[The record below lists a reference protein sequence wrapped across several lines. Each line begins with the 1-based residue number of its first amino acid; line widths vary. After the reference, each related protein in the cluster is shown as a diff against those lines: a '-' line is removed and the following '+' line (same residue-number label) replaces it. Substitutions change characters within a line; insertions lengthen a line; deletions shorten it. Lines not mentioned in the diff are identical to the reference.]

1 MEKTPNPYTN
11 LIRCIMK
18 FGLLLQSC
26 TRRYQKALGI
36 GVALLVVILFL
47 NGCSILMHDTPT
59 PIPTQL
65 KRMSP
70 AERASTL
77 VVFLPGRGGSM
88 ADFERQG
95 FLDTLRDA
103 GVKADTLTVDAHLAY
118 YYKRTVIV
126 RLWDDVLLPARQQ
139 GYHRIV
145 LVGVSL
151 GGVGALLS
159 QREHPGAADALV
171 LLAPYL
177 GDSAQLFEKIAK
189 ACGPAAWAADRDLY
203 AGGVEEQ
210 LWTFLGTRSTTL
222 PPTWLLCGQQDSLKT
237 GHRLLAG
244 LLPTARV
251 EMIDGAHD
259 WPTWKTLWHNVCF
272 KSDLFSTE
280 KSEGLADHSS
290 Q

>member
-1 MEKTPNPYTN
+1 
-11 LIRCIMK
+11 MK
-18 FGLLLQSC
+18 FGLPLQSS
-26 TRRYQKALGI
+26 TQRHQKALGI
-36 GVALLVVILFL
+36 GMALLVMMLSW
-47 NGCSILMHDTPT
+47 NGCSILMRATPT

-139 GYHRIV
+139 GYRRIV

-151 GGVGALLS
+151 GGVG
-159 QREHPGAADALV
+159 RWP
-171 LLAPYL
+171 
-177 GDSAQLFEKIAK
+177 
-189 ACGPAAWAADRDLY
+189 
-203 AGGVEEQ
+203 
-210 LWTFLGTRSTTL
+210 RSVH
-222 PPTWLLCGQQDSLKT
+222 WWS
-237 GHRLLAG
+237 
-244 LLPTARV
+244 
-251 EMIDGAHD
+251 
-259 WPTWKTLWHNVCF
+259 
-272 KSDLFSTE
+272 
-280 KSEGLADHSS
+280 
-290 Q
+290 